1 MSLRKRVAIAVIGAS
16 ALGIGVASAATLGGL
31 TSSSLGANETV
42 VAACDSDGVT
52 IAYTNAYDAA
62 TGKYRTTSAT
72 IGGMAAA
79 CTGKNLS
86 VTLKDGTGAS
96 LATASVAVT
105 GATQAVNVAAAADA
119 VSGAA
124 VVISG

>member
-1 MSLRKRVAIAVIGAS
+1 MSLRKRVAIAVVGAS
-16 ALGIGVASAATLGGL
+16 ALGLGVASAATLGGL

-42 VAACDSDGVT
+42 VAACDTDGVT

-62 TGKYRTTSAT
+62 TGKYRTMSAT
-72 IGGMAAA
+72 IGGMAPA

-96 LATASVAVT
+96 LAAASTAVT

-119 VSGAA
+119 VAGAA

>member
-42 VAACDSDGVT
+42 VAACDTDGVT

-72 IGGMAAA
+72 IGGMAPA

-96 LATASVAVT
+96 LATASAAVT
-105 GATQAVNVAAAADA
+105 GAAQAVNVAAAADA